1 MNFKFYDYVI
11 RNVFFLLHFIFF
23 HKLFI
28 NFLSSNASLGW
39 WKKMISFLYIYFLYK
54 STCPVTIGGYYA
66 TFMVCVPYQRKYMNI
81 IHIREHLEKYIE
93 VIHINWQ
100 NDEGGVERSFFR
112 HTLIP
117 YVLLLSSISIY
128 CDLSP
133 SYMGTLCFS
142 PFIHQSPFFFLAK
155 IIPICHIR
163 TSCLV
168 LFSFLSL
175 CVSVCSSLSRR
186 RRKFL
191 SETFFEVVHNKIA
204 RQFQVLID
212 DQGNLLWSS
221 RCKNLDLVPQNYG

>member
-1 MNFKFYDYVI
+1 MKKND
-11 RNVFFLLHFIFF
+11 FFFIYLFF
-23 HKLFI
+23 I
-28 NFLSSNASLGW
+28 QIYLSCDDRRVLCYFHGLCPIS
-39 WKKMISFLYIYFLYK
+39 KKVYEHYS
-54 STCPVTIGGYYA
+54 
-66 TFMVCVPYQRKYMNI
+66 YQRAPRKIYWSHSYQLTEWWRRSRPI
-81 IHIREHLEKYIE
+81 IFPSYTH
-93 VIHINWQ
+93 
-100 NDEGGVERSFFR
+100 
-112 HTLIP
+112 P
-117 YVLLLSSISIY
+117 VLLLSSISIY

-155 IIPICHIR
+155 ILPICHIR

-168 LFSFLSL
+168 LFSFLSV